1 MYNFMRDGTRKLRS
15 LGKRFTRR
23 FNNRI
28 APAPATDE
36 LPPLDPIQASS
47 RQESS
52 RNSRRRF
59 TSRTSNRIAPAPA
72 TDELPPLVPRQASP
86 SSRQASSSSR
96 QASPS
101 SRQASPSSRQASPSS
116 RQASPSSRQASP
128 SSRQASPRQRSSS
141 PRTKTRKRELA
152 ARKLQKSVRNAKAR
166 AIVREEEC
174 AICLSP
180 MLYPRLTRTLICGHT
195 FHRKCINE
203 WINIE
208 HHTSCPTCRQSIEPK
223 RKHHLQQFI
232 PIPGSATISDIK
244 RANALIKGLRNAATI
259 DEALLLLSETD
270 IIINN
275 MQISDKK
282 EMTEAV
288 RAVWYET
295 EKRLQ
300 QQQPSLTS
308 TATAA
313 IKSADDL
320 IDKMYEASSL
330 IEAHSY
336 VNSSTRIIDSLANLG
351 VPQHEI
357 TRLIDKQWYAWLIVH
372 RRFVQR

>member
-1 MYNFMRDGTRKLRS
+1 MRDGTRKLRS

-28 APAPATDE
+28 ETAPATDE

-59 TSRTSNRIAPAPA
+59 TSRSSNRIAPAPA
-72 TDELPPLVPRQASP
+72 TDELPPLVP
-86 SSRQASSSSR
+86 
-96 QASPS
+96 
-101 SRQASPSSRQASPSS
+101 RQASPSSRQASPSS

-330 IEAHSY
+330 IEAQNY
-336 VNSSTRIIDSLANLG
+336 MNSSTKIIDSLANLG
-351 VPQHEI
+351 VPEHEI
-357 TRLIDKQWYAWLIVH
+357 TRLIDKQWYVWLRVFPILKQRQQIQQQ
-372 RRFVQR
+372 RRQQRRQL

>member
-1 MYNFMRDGTRKLRS
+1 MDFVRNRTAKLRS
-15 LGKRFTRR
+15 LVNRFTRR
-23 FNNRI
+23 ASDRI
-28 APAPATDE
+28 APASGEVA
-36 LPPLDPIQASS
+36 
-47 RQESS
+47 
-52 RNSRRRF
+52 
-59 TSRTSNRIAPAPA
+59 
-72 TDELPPLVPRQASP
+72 PRQAS
-86 SSRQASSSSR
+86 SSPRQTSSSSR

-101 SRQASPSSRQASPSS
+101 SRQASSRLRRRARASNRIAPAPEEVVPSLSPRQASL
-116 RQASPSSRQASP
+116 
-128 SSRQASPRQRSSS
+128 SPRQRSSS
-141 PRTKTRKRELA
+141 PRTKTLK
-152 ARKLQKSVRNAKAR
+152 RKLQKSVRRAR
-166 AIVREEEC
+166 TSAIVREEEC
-174 AICLSP
+174 VICLSL
-180 MLYPRLTRTLICGHT
+180 MIYPRLTRTLICGHT

-203 WINIE
+203 WINIGRR
-208 HHTSCPTCRQSIEPK
+208 TICPTCRRSIEPK

-320 IDKMYEASSL
+320 IDKMYTARSST
-330 IEAHSY
+330 EAHSY

>member
-1 MYNFMRDGTRKLRS
+1 MDFVRNRTAKLRS
-15 LGKRFTRR
+15 FVNRFTRR
-23 FNNRI
+23 
-28 APAPATDE
+28 A
-36 LPPLDPIQASS
+36 
-47 RQESS
+47 
-52 RNSRRRF
+52 
-59 TSRTSNRIAPAPA
+59 SNRIAPASGEVA
-72 TDELPPLVPRQASP
+72 PRQAS
-86 SSRQASSSSR
+86 SSPRHTSSSSR

-101 SRQASPSSRQASPSS
+101 SRQASSRLRRRARASNRIAPAPEEVVPSLSPRQASL
-116 RQASPSSRQASP
+116 
-128 SSRQASPRQRSSS
+128 SPRQRSSS
-141 PRTKTRKRELA
+141 PRTKTLK
-152 ARKLQKSVRNAKAR
+152 RKLQKSVRRAR
-166 AIVREEEC
+166 TSAIVREEEC
-174 AICLSP
+174 VICLSL
-180 MLYPRLTRTLICGHT
+180 MIYPRLTRTLICGHT

-203 WINIE
+203 WINIGRR
-208 HHTSCPTCRQSIEPK
+208 TICSTCRRSIEPK

-320 IDKMYEASSL
+320 IDKMYTASSSN
-330 IEAHSY
+330 EALSY
-336 VNSSTRIIDSLANLG
+336 MNSSTIIINSLANLG

-357 TRLIDKQWYAWLIVH
+357 TRLIDKQWNEWLIAYP
-372 RRFVQR
+372 RFVQR

>member
-1 MYNFMRDGTRKLRS
+1 MDFVRNRTAKLRS
-15 LGKRFTRR
+15 FVNRFTRR
-23 FNNRI
+23 
-28 APAPATDE
+28 A
-36 LPPLDPIQASS
+36 
-47 RQESS
+47 
-52 RNSRRRF
+52 
-59 TSRTSNRIAPAPA
+59 SNRIAPASGEVA
-72 TDELPPLVPRQASP
+72 PRQAS
-86 SSRQASSSSR
+86 SSPRHTSSSSR

-101 SRQASPSSRQASPSS
+101 SRQASSRLRRRARASNRIAPAPEEVVPSLSPRQASL
-116 RQASPSSRQASP
+116 
-128 SSRQASPRQRSSS
+128 SPRQRSSS
-141 PRTKTRKRELA
+141 PRTKTLK
-152 ARKLQKSVRNAKAR
+152 RKLQKSVRRAR
-166 AIVREEEC
+166 TSAIVREEEC
-174 AICLSP
+174 VICLSL
-180 MLYPRLTRTLICGHT
+180 MIYPRLTRTLICGHT

-203 WINIE
+203 WINIGRR
-208 HHTSCPTCRQSIEPK
+208 TICPTCRRSIEPK

-320 IDKMYEASSL
+320 IDKMYRARSST
-330 IEAHSY
+330 EAHSY

-351 VPQHEI
+351 VPEHEI

>member
-1 MYNFMRDGTRKLRS
+1 MDFVRNRTAKLRS
-15 LGKRFTRR
+15 LVNRFTRR
-23 FNNRI
+23 ASDRI
-28 APAPATDE
+28 APASGEVA
-36 LPPLDPIQASS
+36 
-47 RQESS
+47 
-52 RNSRRRF
+52 
-59 TSRTSNRIAPAPA
+59 
-72 TDELPPLVPRQASP
+72 PRQAS
-86 SSRQASSSSR
+86 SSPRQTSSSSR

-101 SRQASPSSRQASPSS
+101 SRQASSRLRRRARASNRIAPAPEEVVPSLSPRQASLSP
-116 RQASPSSRQASP
+116 RQASL
-128 SSRQASPRQRSSS
+128 SPRQRSSS
-141 PRTKTRKRELA
+141 PRTKTLKREQAIADFSTRYKSKTA

-275 MQISDKK
+275 MQIRDKK
-282 EMTEAV
+282 EMTEAE

-320 IDKMYEASSL
+320 IDKMYTARSST
-330 IEAHSY
+330 EAHSY